1 MIKNIIFDPGNVLV
15 NFRWRAFLKDK
26 GFDEKMIETLAP
38 VTVNSPTWKEFD
50 RGVWSDEEVIESF
63 VKTAPD
69 LKTEIHKAFD
79 DMTGIV
85 RRYDYSIDWVKK
97 IMAAGYNVYFLS
109 NYSEK
114 VRAQNPDAT
123 AFTSELTGGVW
134 SDLVNM
140 IKPDEDIYLKLLDTY
155 ELNPD
160 ECLFFDDTQ
169 KNVDTANRLG
179 IHAFLFTDKASAEAV
194 LRDCGVSY

>member
-1 MIKNIIFDPGNVLV
+1 MIKNIIFDLGNVLV
-15 NFRWRAFLKDK
+15 DFRWKDFLADK
-26 GFDEKMIETLAP
+26 GFNEEMIEKLAA
-38 VTVNSPTWKEFD
+38 VTVHSSTWKEFD
-50 RGVWSDEEVIESF
+50 RGVWSDEKVIDSF
-63 VKTAPD
+63 VRLDPSLED
-69 LKTEIHKAFD
+69 EIHRAFD

-85 RRYDYSIDWVKK
+85 KRYDYSIEWVKA
-97 IMAAGYNVYFLS
+97 IMNAGYKVYFLS

-114 VRAQNPDAT
+114 VRAENPDAT
-123 AFTSELTGGVW
+123 AFTSTMTGGIW

-155 ELNPD
+155 SLDPD

-179 IHAFLFTDKASAEAV
+179 IHAFLFTDKKSAEAV
-194 LRDCGVSY
+194 LKDCGVSY